1 MNLKEVK
8 DLWNENNKILL
19 KEVEEDT
26 DKCKYIPCLWIEK
39 INIVNM
45 LLLTKAMRRFMQFLS
60 KSQWF
65 PPSFI
70 EIYSTYSTVKD

>member
-8 DLWNENNKILL
+8 DLCNENKKIFL

-60 KSQWF
+60 KSQ
-65 PPSFI
+65 
-70 EIYSTYSTVKD
+70 